1 MASIRG
7 KAAVV
12 GIGQTPYYK
21 RGTSPDPELLLAIKA
36 IVAACEDA
44 GLQPNEVDG
53 FCSYGSER
61 SDGTKLMTAL
71 GCRELKFASLVWTHG
86 GGIPGALSLAAM
98 AVATGQADVVAV
110 YRSMAEGTGG
120 RLRVAVSQNDTS
132 RHFLV
137 NGLDSP
143 VQIGAPRTMRLIEK
157 MGVPRATMEAIS
169 QASYYHARNNP
180 TAYAHGFE
188 LDHETY
194 EASRWISEPYRLF
207 DCSRENDAGIAVIVT
222 SAERARDL
230 KQKPAYI
237 LSAPMGSPG
246 EWASLEEID
255 MRSPIMTSAGMT
267 GVATRLWQESG
278 YGPEDVDVAQV
289 YENMTG
295 LTVSA
300 IIDHGFCTP
309 ETAGEFITFE
319 NLIVPGGRFPIN
331 TSGGNVADGFIHGM
345 GLVPEAVRQIRGTS
359 VNQVPGAKLSLMT
372 GGPGDAIVSSALL
385 GSEET
390 L

>member
-1 MASIRG
+1 MTIRG

-36 IVAACEDA
+36 IVAACEEA
-44 GLQPNEVDG
+44 GIHPSEIDG
-53 FCSYGSER
+53 FCSYGSEK
-61 SDGTKLMTAL
+61 SDGTRLMTAL
-71 GCRELKFASLVWTHG
+71 GCKELNFASLVWSHG
-86 GGIPGALSLAAM
+86 GGIPGAVGLAAM

-110 YRSMAEGTGG
+110 YRSMAEGTSG

-132 RHFLV
+132 RHFLL

-143 VQIGAPRTMRLIEK
+143 VQIGAPRTTRLLEK
-157 MGVPRATMEAIS
+157 MGVPRSTMEAIS
-169 QASYYHARNNP
+169 LASYYHAKKNP
-180 TAYAHGFE
+180 SAYAYGFE

-194 EASRWISEPYRLF
+194 DSSRWISEPYKLF
-207 DCSRENDAGIAVIVT
+207 DCSRENDAGIAVLVT
-222 SAERARDL
+222 SAERAKEMR
-230 KQKPAYI
+230 QKPAYI

-255 MRSPIMTSAGMT
+255 MRSPIMTSAGMA
-267 GVATRLWQESG
+267 GVAKKLWKESG

-295 LTVSA
+295 LSVSA
-300 IIDHGFCTP
+300 IVDHGFCSHQN
-309 ETAGEFITFE
+309 AGEFITYD
-319 NLIVPGGRFPIN
+319 NLIVDGGGFPIN

-359 VNQVPGAKLSLMT
+359 VNQVEGAKLSLMI
-372 GGPGDAIVSSALL
+372 GGPGDAIVSSALF
-385 GSEET
+385 GTEET